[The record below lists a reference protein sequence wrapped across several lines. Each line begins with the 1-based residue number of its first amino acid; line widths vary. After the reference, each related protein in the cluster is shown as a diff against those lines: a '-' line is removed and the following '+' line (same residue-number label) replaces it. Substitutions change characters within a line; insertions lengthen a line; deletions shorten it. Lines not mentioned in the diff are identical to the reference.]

1 MSSTDSNTK
10 YIERLEN
17 QMKQIVEKKQN
28 EKKKKPIN
36 LLKNDLKN
44 KRLFF
49 TVIEFFNYLILV
61 VSWVSKINY

>member
-49 TVIEFFNYLILV
+49 TVIKFFNYLILV